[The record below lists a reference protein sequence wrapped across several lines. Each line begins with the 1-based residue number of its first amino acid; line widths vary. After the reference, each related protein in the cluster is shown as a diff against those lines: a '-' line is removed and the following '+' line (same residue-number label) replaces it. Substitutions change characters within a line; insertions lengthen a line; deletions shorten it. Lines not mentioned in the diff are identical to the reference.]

1 MHHFQYRDGQ
11 LQAEEVPLAA
21 IAAEVGTP
29 VYVYSRATLLRHFHA
44 FDGAFKGLDHLVCFS
59 VKVNS
64 NLAVLKLFG
73 DLGAGADVVSGG
85 ELFRALEA
93 GIPAERIC
101 FAGVGKTE
109 AELIQ
114 GIEAGILMFNVES
127 VPELESL
134 NQAAGRLGRRAPVAI
149 RVNPDVDAGTHPYIS
164 TGLKKNK
171 FGLDV
176 DQSLIAY
183 QMAHQMDNI
192 EVKGI
197 GFHIGSQV
205 TECSPFVDA
214 LARLKVLIGRLA
226 KEGIEL
232 KYLDMGGGLGIP
244 YLDEEPPQP
253 QEYAA
258 ALASELEGLGLKVIL
273 EPGRVIAGNAGI
285 LLTRVVYIKETETKK
300 FVIVDAAM
308 NDLIRPSLYGA
319 KHDIIPVMAAGPP
332 AGSVDIVGPICEST
346 DFLAQDRPMPH
357 LSAGQL
363 VAVMSA
369 GAYGFV
375 MASNYNSRPRP
386 AEVMVAKDEYAVIK
400 QRETYQDLIRG
411 ESLPGF
417 LRGNE

>member
-1 MHHFQYRDGQ
+1 MHHFQYKDGQ
-11 LQAEEVPLAA
+11 LQAEEVPLAT

-44 FDGAFKGLDHLVCFS
+44 FDSAFKGLDHLVCFS
-59 VKVNS
+59 VKTNS

-93 GIPAERIC
+93 GIPAERVC
-101 FAGVGKTE
+101 FSGVGKTE
-109 AELIQ
+109 VEMVQAL
-114 GIEAGILMFNVES
+114 EAGVLMFNVES
-127 VPELESL
+127 IPELTAL
-134 NQAAGRLGRRAPVAI
+134 NRVAQRMGRRAPVAF
-149 RVNPDVDAGTHPYIS
+149 RVNPDVDPKTHPYIS
-164 TGLKKNK
+164 TGLKANK

-176 DQSLIAY
+176 DRALTAFQAAKEMES
-183 QMAHQMDNI
+183 I
-192 EVKGI
+192 EVVGI
-197 GFHIGSQV
+197 DCHIGSQL
-205 TECSPFVDA
+205 TELSPFVET
-214 LARLKVLIGRLA
+214 LSRLKALL
-226 KEGIEL
+226 KKLSELGITL
-232 KYLDMGGGLGIP
+232 KYLDLGGGLGIP
-244 YLDEEPPQP
+244 YLDEKPPQP

-258 ALASELEGLGLKVIL
+258 ALATELKELGLKVIL

-285 LLTRVVYIKETETKK
+285 LLSRVVYVKETATKK
-300 FVIVDAAM
+300 FIIVDAAM
-308 NDLIRPSLYGA
+308 NDLIRPSLYKA
-319 KHDIIPVMAAGPP
+319 KHDIIPVMTAGP
-332 AGSVDIVGPICEST
+332 ATERVDIVGPICEST

-369 GAYGFV
+369 GAYSFV

-400 QRETYQDLIRG
+400 RRETYQDLIRG

-417 LRGNE
+417 LKGNE

>member
-1 MHHFQYRDGQ
+1 MHHFQYKDGQ
-11 LQAEEVPLAA
+11 LQAEEVPLAT

-101 FAGVGKTE
+101 FSGVGKTE
-109 AELIQ
+109 AEMVQAL
-114 GIEAGILMFNVES
+114 EAGVLMFNVES
-127 VPELESL
+127 LPELNL
-134 NQAAGRLGRRAPVAI
+134 LARVAKRMGRRAPVAF
-149 RVNPDVDAGTHPYIS
+149 RVNPDVDPQTHPYIS
-164 TGLKKNK
+164 TGLKENK

-176 DQSLIAY
+176 ERALAAFQVAKG
-183 QMAHQMDNI
+183 MEGI
-192 EVKGI
+192 EVVGI
-197 GFHIGSQV
+197 DCHIGSQL
-205 TECSPFVDA
+205 TELAPFVEA
-214 LARLKVLIGRLA
+214 LSRLKALLERLG
-226 KEGIEL
+226 KMGIAL
-232 KYLDMGGGLGIP
+232 RYIDLGGGLGIP
-244 YLDEEPPQP
+244 YLNEEPPQP

-258 ALASELEGLGLKVIL
+258 ALAAELEGLGLKVIL

-285 LLTRVVYIKETETKK
+285 LLTRVVYVKETETKK

-319 KHDIIPVMAAGPP
+319 KHDIIPVVAAGP
-332 AGSVDIVGPICEST
+332 ATGRVDIVGPICESA

-369 GAYGFV
+369 GAYSFV

-400 QRETYQDLIRG
+400 KRETYQDLIRG

-417 LRGNE
+417 LKGNE